1 MAFVAVEKWMYRNL
15 KSPEVCDKDGRRVVV
30 ARFMVEVRC
39 FGRGS
44 IIFCFGFTYLFLF
57 FCCHSEEK
65 IDVVAIIFII
75 FVLLHDL
82 QRTLCRRSIY
92 RT

>member
-1 MAFVAVEKWMYRNL
+1 MEFEGGWKVGRIGKKKNNIWSKWMYRNL

-44 IIFCFGFTYLFLF
+44 IRNKTLGPKNVLFWFSRVCFA
-57 FCCHSEEK
+57 S
-65 IDVVAIIFII
+65 VVIQSLVAS
-75 FVLLHDL
+75 
-82 QRTLCRRSIY
+82 RA
-92 RT
+92 